1 MAIEAGKNPVPPVEG
16 SDDGQ
21 YMLRHFPGEPYRLL
35 KPTSVHIKRLGDDDF
50 LACFNEANI
59 AISGDSPQEAF
70 QGLASHILDVFE
82 ILELEESTLGPE
94 PTRQLAV
101 LREHITAQG

>member
-1 MAIEAGKNPVPPVEG
+1 MAIEADKNPVPPVEG
-16 SDDGQ
+16 CDDGQ

-35 KPTSVHIKRLGDDDF
+35 KPISVQIKSLGDDDF
-50 LACFNEANI
+50 LASLSEANI

-70 QGLASHILDVFE
+70 QSLASHILDVFE
-82 ILELEESTLGPE
+82 ILEREESTLGPE

-101 LREHITAQG
+101 LREHIAAQG